1 MSTETTLYRFKANL
15 KELILLNTKLKE
27 ATAQLKLLKTGTAQ
41 YAATSKQMAT
51 MTAQM
56 GRTSGAIKK
65 TNASTKRLNASG
77 IRMVSIFKSASIAIM
92 AAFAF
97 RAIISGI
104 KGVITVFAKFEAQMA
119 AVRAISGATDE
130 QFKLLESSAKELGR
144 TTVFTAIQVAQLQEE
159 FARLG
164 FTTPQIL
171 AAQDATLDLAAAT
184 GESLSS
190 AAAIAG
196 SSLKAYGLEAAQV
209 VRVTNVMGASFTGS
223 ALNLERFTQSMKF
236 AAPVAKTAGFT
247 IEETS
252 AMLMTLADAGIH
264 GSIAGNALK
273 NVFIR
278 LGDANSSLNKSIG
291 HTVQGLPQLIVEL
304 ERMKEETFNLTDAT
318 TLLDKR
324 SAPAFLILI
333 DNIEK
338 LKLSSDLLNQ
348 AEGDI
353 NRMAAIRL
361 DTLTGDFT
369 LLKSATEG
377 LGIAIGETFNL
388 SLRQSTTSL
397 TKWVQSLSES
407 DKFLNGVNGTF
418 KLVSFVIKGFIARMA
433 LLRITTI
440 TTGASMMSFTK
451 FLQIFRLHMQY
462 GMTATYLK
470 ITALKALKVALA
482 STGIGLLII
491 GLGEFVSWLGK
502 TDESLGEA
510 EFAVS
515 RLNESFN
522 EEMKIVK
529 ELGTFTEERHDALRE
544 MTATYGDLVGMI
556 DLEILSLQELK
567 TVRDIVNA
575 GSGEQV
581 LITAAEKRI
590 ELLEKERNIKD
601 AAFLEEIDRLEQT
614 GEGGKKMVE
623 NPSFNQFSDKGG
635 NNQPFIAV
643 KLSNDEAIA
652 EQERRREGMLESK
665 NQEIED
671 EQNYVIEKQK
681 SLEEDITNQAEANG
695 IQLKGQESYRQKE
708 RMINLSAL
716 EDFRASTFKE
726 QVVIEEK
733 AETRL
738 ADLQRARD
746 LMNASQELDKI
757 KAKGDKA
764 TTDKYQE
771 LYDKMWKNTSAN
783 GQAFYD
789 KFVTQQGTINVKISE
804 FRKYVTNLSKSLT
817 KNGDAFDKSGLSGF
831 KLNKTKDR
839 LKELMDVQIKTIN
852 DTLVRQAEGADQG
865 YLLKMQQYNDEE
877 ELIRT
882 NQESIGIIMG
892 KSNVAQ
898 IQADIK
904 ANRNKFATLKNMNED
919 EWNDLMAKT
928 GVKKEE
934 LTAVLV
940 QLQAEEDAK
949 LETSLELQSSTFDY
963 WENEKLKIAYKTN
976 KRDIDAIRDK
986 NKTEL
991 AMMDTSLVNIGKV
1004 WKKRASLATQ
1014 TNTEELADIEARE
1027 KLGLITELEANAER
1041 LAAAKTLSDEM
1052 NAIEDARI
1060 GKMKE
1065 VYSQI
1070 SGMILSVFNNI
1081 AEARIADLETDFT
1094 TTSENEQTK
1103 FDRKLEIAQ
1112 NAGQDTQ
1119 GMEEEHAMKMRALE
1133 EQKNI
1138 DITKIKK
1145 KQFMVEKANNIIMAI
1160 INGAQAI
1167 TKVTAQTGIGA
1178 IVAAPL
1184 TSALVAAQIG
1194 SIMAQKFVGAK
1205 GGLTPSLTSDGTLEK
1220 FASGGMVHGKS
1231 HAQGGEK
1238 FRAGGRVVEL
1248 EGGEAVINKKSTAMF
1263 KTQLSSMNVAGGGKK
1278 FALGGIS
1285 PGTKTQMDSATDG
1298 WKAKDV
1304 ANLISGA
1311 INSQQ
1316 VFVSESEITT
1326 SQSVVEI
1333 SEGRAS
1339 LFS

>member
-1 MSTETTLYRFKANL
+1 MATETTLYRFKANL

-27 ATAQLKLLKTGTAQ
+27 ATAQLKLLKTGTVQ
-41 YAATSKQMAT
+41 YAATARSMTT
-51 MTAQM
+51 MTTQM
-56 GRTSGAIKK
+56 GKTSGAIKR
-65 TNASTKRLNASG
+65 TTASTKRLNASG
-77 IRMVSIFKSASIAIM
+77 MRMVAIFKSASIAIM

-104 KGVITVFAKFEAQMA
+104 KGVITVFAKFEEQMA

-130 QFKLLESSAKELGR
+130 EFKELAASAKELGR

-164 FTTPQIL
+164 FTTPEIL

-196 SSLKAYGLEAAQV
+196 SSLRAYGLDAQQV

-324 SAPAFLILI
+324 SAPASLILI

-388 SLRQSTTSL
+388 ALRESTTGL

-418 KLVSFVIKGFIARMA
+418 KLISFTIKGYIARLA
-433 LLRITTI
+433 LMRITQIATGRSMVSLTRFMQVFQVHLKRGTVAVYAQTI
-440 TTGASMMSFTK
+440 A
-451 FLQIFRLHMQY
+451 LQ
-462 GMTATYLK
+462 G
-470 ITALKALKVALA
+470 LKVALA
-482 STGIGLLII
+482 TTGIGLLIV
-491 GLGEFVSWLGK
+491 GLGELVAWLGK
-502 TDESLGEA
+502 TDDSMREA
-510 EFAVS
+510 KFNVE
-515 RLNESFN
+515 RLNEAFN
-522 EEMKIVK
+522 DEMKVVK

-556 DLEILSLQELK
+556 DLEILSLEELK
-567 TVRDIVNA
+567 KVREIVNS

-581 LITAAEKRI
+581 LIDAANNRI
-590 ELLEKERNIKD
+590 DLIEKERNLKD

-614 GEGGKKMVE
+614 GEAGSRMVK
-623 NPSFNQFSDKGG
+623 NPAHNPMKEFSRA
-635 NNQPFIAV
+635 FIEI
-643 KLSNDEAIA
+643 KISNEEAIA
-652 EQERRREGMLESK
+652 EQERRRIAMLDSK

-671 EQNYVIEKQK
+671 QTNYVKEKQE
-681 SLEEDITNQAEANG
+681 SRDEDIRNQAEANG
-695 IQLKGQESYRQKE
+695 IDLKGQESYRQQE
-708 RMINLSAL
+708 RMINLNAL
-716 EDFRASTFKE
+716 EDFRVKAFKE
-726 QVVIEEK
+726 QEVIQDK
-733 AETRL
+733 AKVRL
-738 ADLQRARD
+738 EDLQRARD
-746 LMNASQELDKI
+746 LLNASEELDKI
-757 KAKGDKA
+757 KAKGDQE
-764 TTDKYQE
+764 TTDKYQA
-771 LYDKMWKNTSAN
+771 LYTKMWNNTSKE
-783 GQAFYD
+783 GKAFYD
-789 KFVTQQGTINVKISE
+789 EFVSQQGTINVKISE
-804 FRKYVTNLSKSLT
+804 FRKFVTNLSKSLT

-852 DTLVRQAEGADQG
+852 DTLVRQADAADQG
-865 YLLKMQQYNDEE
+865 FLLKMNQYDREE

-882 NQESIGIIMG
+882 NQESLIAISD
-892 KSNVAQ
+892 KSSVKQ

-904 ANRNKFATLKNMNED
+904 ANRNKFETLKNMNET

-949 LETSLELQSSTFDY
+949 LATNLELQSSTFDY
-963 WENEKLKIAYKTN
+963 WENEKLKIAYRTN
-976 KRDIDAIRDK
+976 KREVDAIRDK

-991 AMMDTSLVNIGKV
+991 AMMDKSFVNIGKV
-1004 WKKRASLATQ
+1004 WKKRAGLATK
-1014 TNTEELADIEARE
+1014 NNKDELADIKTRE
-1027 KLGLITELEANAER
+1027 TLGIITEKQADAER
-1041 LAAAKTLSDEM
+1041 LNAAKTLRDEM
-1052 NAIEDARI
+1052 NAIEDEKLA
-1060 GKMKE
+1060 KTKE
-1065 VYSQI
+1065 IYSQI
-1070 SGMILSVFNNI
+1070 SGMVISVFNNI
-1081 AEARIADLETDFT
+1081 AEARIADLESDFI
-1094 TTSENEQTK
+1094 TTSENEQIK

-1112 NAGQDTQ
+1112 AAGEDTQ
-1119 GMEEEHAMKMRALE
+1119 GMEEEHAMNMRALE
-1133 EQKNI
+1133 KQKEI
-1138 DITKIKK
+1138 DITAIKR
-1145 KQFMVEKANNIIMAI
+1145 KQFNMEKANNVIMAI

-1178 IVAAPL
+1178 IAAAPI

-1194 SIMAQKFVGAK
+1194 AIMAQKFVGAK
-1205 GGLTPSLTSDGTLEK
+1205 GGLTPSLSSEGTLEK

-1238 FRAGGRVVEL
+1238 FSAGGRVVEL

-1285 PGTKTQMDSATDG
+1285 PGTKTQMDAATDG
-1298 WKAKDV
+1298 WTAKDV
-1304 ANLISGA
+1304 AGIISGA